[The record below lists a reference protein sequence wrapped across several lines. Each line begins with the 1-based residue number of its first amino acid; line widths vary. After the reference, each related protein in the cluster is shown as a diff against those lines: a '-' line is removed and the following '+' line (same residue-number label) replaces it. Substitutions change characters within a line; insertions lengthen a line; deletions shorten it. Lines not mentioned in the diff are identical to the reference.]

1 MNGTQITIP
10 GIGDLE
16 MLVNASLTELNGES
30 RMQPQLAEAVP
41 SLDNGLWQ
49 LLPDGR
55 MQTTWKIKQGAQWH
69 DGTPFT
75 SADVVFAS
83 TVDQD
88 KEVPVLK
95 PVGYGWVEK
104 VEAPDA
110 RTVLVT
116 WNRPYVDADTM
127 FSNAFTSPMPRHLL
141 EETFSSDKQRFMT
154 LPFWSQDFVGS
165 GPFVVRQFVP
175 GNSIILQ
182 ANDHYVLGRPK
193 IDEIQLRFVL
203 DPNTLVTN
211 ILAGDT
217 DLTIGRGFTTEQA
230 MELKDRWQQG
240 RVVTFLKSWVAIHPQ
255 FINPNPAVIGELP
268 FRQALYHATNR
279 QELVDT
285 LERGGT
291 QVANVYVSPAVPE
304 YNEVQD
310 SVIVYPYDPRKAA
323 ELIEGLGYAKGTDGA
338 YRSPSGERISLEIRS
353 NGERITENAIVPV
366 ANSWSNIGLPTEPM
380 LVPPQ
385 RIIDREYVATFPTFR
400 MMRQPDRGTQ
410 LSRIHSSLTPLQT
423 NNFVGS
429 NYARYMNPEFDSLI
443 DTYLSTIPWQER
455 MVVFRQAMRHIS
467 EHLNLM
473 GLFYDPDFAAASNR
487 IKNLGVNDTEIW
499 DVHLWDLSS

>member
-1 MNGTQITIP
+1 MHRSRTLSTLVLMAMVFAVACASSEPKAAPDSGSAAAPAASPAQVKRVNAAMMGEPSAFIARMNGTQITIP

-55 MQTTWKIKQGAQWH
+55 MQTTWKIRQGAQWH

-217 DLTIGRGFTTEQA
+217 DLTIGRGFTT
-230 MELKDRWQQG
+230 
-240 RVVTFLKSWVAIHPQ
+240 
-255 FINPNPAVIGELP
+255 
-268 FRQALYHATNR
+268 
-279 QELVDT
+279 
-285 LERGGT
+285 
-291 QVANVYVSPAVPE
+291 
-304 YNEVQD
+304 
-310 SVIVYPYDPRKAA
+310 
-323 ELIEGLGYAKGTDGA
+323 
-338 YRSPSGERISLEIRS
+338 
-353 NGERITENAIVPV
+353 
-366 ANSWSNIGLPTEPM
+366 
-380 LVPPQ
+380 
-385 RIIDREYVATFPTFR
+385 
-400 MMRQPDRGTQ
+400 
-410 LSRIHSSLTPLQT
+410 
-423 NNFVGS
+423 
-429 NYARYMNPEFDSLI
+429 
-443 DTYLSTIPWQER
+443 
-455 MVVFRQAMRHIS
+455 
-467 EHLNLM
+467 
-473 GLFYDPDFAAASNR
+473 
-487 IKNLGVNDTEIW
+487 
-499 DVHLWDLSS
+499 